1 MIKLIASDIDGTL
14 VREGAHEIDPAYYD
28 VIRELKEAGITF
40 CACSGRQYPSMLDL
54 FAPVADDIYFISNN
68 GTLIRT
74 KKEVLHSWKIEKDSY
89 DHLLRELRKISGGDI
104 IVETADEGIIDCS
117 PDSPFAHLLRDEYHY
132 KLRYVDDIL
141 SVPADHI
148 IKVSIHHPRVNEV
161 TGGLRSDPRL
171 QHLSMTISGA
181 MWLDI
186 TPQEAG
192 KGEAYALLQEFL
204 EIRQEETVYFGDNLN
219 DLSAFEEAGVT
230 ATVANARHELQDAA
244 DIVERSYDDRG
255 VLRELRNILGHARAF
270 QKAQDC

>member
-1 MIKLIASDIDGTL
+1 M
-14 VREGAHEIDPAYYD
+14 
-28 VIRELKEAGITF
+28 
-40 CACSGRQYPSMLDL
+40 
-54 FAPVADDIYFISNN
+54 
-68 GTLIRT
+68 
-74 KKEVLHSWKIEKDSY
+74 
-89 DHLLRELRKISGGDI
+89 
-104 IVETADEGIIDCS
+104 
-117 PDSPFAHLLRDEYHY
+117 
-132 KLRYVDDIL
+132 DDIL